1 MLGGFELKK
10 TKLSVAEYMKDIKK
24 NKLLY
29 IMIIPV
35 LIWYGLF
42 YFKPLYGL
50 TIAFKNFSP
59 FMGITDSPWVG
70 LENFRELLFGK
81 GSIYFWR
88 ALKNTIIINFYGI
101 VWFFPIPIILALF
114 FFEMTN
120 KVRRNF
126 YQVIL
131 YLPHFISVVVITSI
145 IIKLLSPSSGIVNQI
160 LVNLGIIDK
169 PIHFLIEPIYYRT
182 IYILSA
188 IWQNSGY
195 SSIIYFA
202 SLMAISPQLYEAAEL
217 AGATWFQ
224 KVRYISLPGIKGTI
238 MIMFILKIGS
248 LLTLGYEKTLLL
260 YTPQTYEVADILS
273 TYIYRHGIQGAG
285 DISMVTA
292 AELFQALIALTTT
305 FIANKIVKKYSEV
318 SLW

>member
-1 MLGGFELKK
+1 MMSRIRLWIIEYLG
-10 TKLSVAEYMKDIKK
+10 DIRK

-35 LIWYGLF
+35 MIWYALF
-42 YFKPLYGL
+42 YFKPIYGL
-50 TIAFKNFSP
+50 TIAFKDFSP
-59 FMGITDSPWVG
+59 FVGIADSPFVG
-70 LENFRELLFGK
+70 LDNFKELLFGK
-81 GSIYFWR
+81 GSVFFWR
-88 ALKNTIIINFYGI
+88 ALKNTIILNFYGI
-101 VWFFPIPIILALF
+101 ICFFPIPIILSLL

-120 KVRRNF
+120 KVKRNF
-126 YQVIL
+126 YQVVL

-145 IIKLLSPSSGIVNQI
+145 IIKLLSPSSGIVNNF
-160 LVNLGIIDK
+160 LVSTGIIDK
-169 PIHFLIEPIYYRT
+169 PIHFLIEPLYYRT

-188 IWQNSGY
+188 IWQNAGY

-202 SLMAISPQLYEAAEL
+202 SLMSISPQLYEAAEL
-217 AGATWFQ
+217 AGASWFQ

-292 AELFQALIALTTT
+292 AELFQALIALITT